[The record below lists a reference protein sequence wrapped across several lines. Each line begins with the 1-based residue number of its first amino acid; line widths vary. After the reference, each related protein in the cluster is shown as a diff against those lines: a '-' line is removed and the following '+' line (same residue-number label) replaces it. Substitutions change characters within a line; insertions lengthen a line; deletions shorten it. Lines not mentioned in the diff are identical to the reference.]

1 VNRGWKPM
9 VQVSQSVSTSKAC
22 GWPNAASNGFKS
34 GEVMDLELSTEFVN
48 NLLEVLAVFSDYACS
63 SLRQKLSRVG

>member
-1 VNRGWKPM
+1 M
-9 VQVSQSVSTSKAC
+9 SQASQSVSRSKAC
-22 GWPNAASNGFKS
+22 GWPYSAYNGFKS